1 MKKYILTLLV
11 LLTFSAVFAE
21 NKAPR
26 RPNKQK
32 FDWKKAEGEREK
44 MREKFRSEHKKQLE
58 ELKKFKKRYAEAEDE
73 EAKNAV
79 KKELQEFLNKDFQ
92 NKIELSKKRLEE
104 MKKYVARLESE
115 CKRMEENA
123 SDIVNKRTEEVLKG
137 KISRKR
143 PQ

>member
-21 NKAPR
+21 NKTPR
-26 RPNKQK
+26 RPAKQK

-44 MREKFRSEHKKQLE
+44 MREKFRSEHKKHIK
-58 ELKKFKKRYAEAEDE
+58 ELKNFYKRYTEAENE

-104 MKKYVARLESE
+104 MKKHVARLEAE
-115 CKRMEENA
+115 CKKMEEKA
-123 SDIVNKRTEEVLKG
+123 SDIVEKRTEDVLQG
-137 KISRKR
+137 KIVRKR
-143 PQ
+143 